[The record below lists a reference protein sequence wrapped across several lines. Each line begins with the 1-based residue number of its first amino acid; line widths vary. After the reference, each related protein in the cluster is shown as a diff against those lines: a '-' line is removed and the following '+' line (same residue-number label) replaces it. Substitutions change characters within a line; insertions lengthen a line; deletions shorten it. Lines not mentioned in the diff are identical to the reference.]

1 MASFAELDEG
11 NIVKRVI
18 AVENDVLLDE
28 DGNES
33 EQKGIDFLTS
43 LYGGGTWL
51 QTSYNGNLRG
61 RLASIG
67 GIYSGPRDL
76 FIPVK
81 PYPSWSYDE
90 DSNTWQPP
98 VSFPADATEPHSWDE
113 ITQVWVPSRI

>member
-18 AVENDVLLDE
+18 AIENAILLD
-28 DGNES
+28 DNGNES
-33 EQKGIDFLTS
+33 EQKGIDFLVS
-43 LYGGGTWL
+43 LYGGGKWI

-61 RLASIG
+61 RLAVIG

-76 FIPVK
+76 FLPPK
-81 PYPSWSYDE
+81 PYPSWTYDE

-98 VSFPADATEPHSWDE
+98 VAFPANATQPHSWDE
-113 ITQVWVPSRI
+113 VTQVWVPNTI

>member
-18 AVENDVLLDE
+18 AVENNVLLDE

-61 RLASIG
+61 RLASVG
-67 GIYSGPRDL
+67 SIYSAPRDL
-76 FIPVK
+76 FIPAK

-98 VSFPADATEPHSWDE
+98 VPFPADAQEPHSWDE